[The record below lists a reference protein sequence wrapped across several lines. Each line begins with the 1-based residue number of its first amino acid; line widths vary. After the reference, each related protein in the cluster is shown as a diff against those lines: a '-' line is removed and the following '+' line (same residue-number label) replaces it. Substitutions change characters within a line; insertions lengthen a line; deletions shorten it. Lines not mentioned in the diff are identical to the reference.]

1 MAGQFIT
8 FEGGEGSGKSSQIKI
23 LKSKLIDK
31 GIDVV
36 CTREPGGTP
45 SAEILRE
52 LVTTGEVNKWEPMT
66 EALLMFASRYEHTKN
81 LIIPSLENG
90 KWVLCD
96 RFYHS
101 TYAYQGLGHGL
112 GLKAMEA
119 LKKISIGEI
128 EPDLVFFLDINP
140 MEGIKRTMGRHTN
153 EDRFEKMDISFHTK
167 LRDAFL
173 GFSKTYSENSVVIN
187 ADQEINKISDIIFEE
202 IEKRFKI

>member
-66 EALLMFASRYEHTKN
+66 EALLMFASRYEHIKN

-128 EPDLVFFLDINP
+128 EPDLVFFLDIDP
-140 MEGIKRTMGRHTN
+140 MEGIKRTMSRHTN

-202 IEKRFKI
+202 IEERFKI

>member
-1 MAGQFIT
+1 MSGQFIT

-112 GLKAMEA
+112 GLEKMEA

-128 EPDLVFFLDINP
+128 EPDLVFFLDIDP

-202 IEKRFKI
+202 IEERFKI

>member
-1 MAGQFIT
+1 MASQFIT
-8 FEGGEGSGKSSQIKI
+8 FEGGEGSGKSSQINL

-112 GLKAMEA
+112 GLEAMEA

-128 EPDLVFFLDINP
+128 EPDLVFFLDIDP

-167 LRDAFL
+167 LRNAFL

-187 ADQEINKISDIIFEE
+187 ASQEINKISDIIFEE

>member
-36 CTREPGGTP
+36 STREPGGTP

-112 GLKAMEA
+112 GLEAMEA

-128 EPDLVFFLDINP
+128 EPDLVFFLDIDP

-187 ADQEINKISDIIFEE
+187 AGQEINKISDIIFEE

>member
-1 MAGQFIT
+1 MASQFIT
-8 FEGGEGSGKSSQIKI
+8 FEVGEGSGKSSQINI

-112 GLKAMEA
+112 GLEAMEA

-128 EPDLVFFLDINP
+128 EPDLVFFLDIDP

-167 LRDAFL
+167 LRNAFL

-187 ADQEINKISDIIFEE
+187 ASQEINKISDIIFEE

>member
-1 MAGQFIT
+1 MVSQFIT
-8 FEGGEGSGKSSQIKI
+8 FEGGEGSGKSSQINL
-23 LKSKLIDK
+23 LKSKLIKK

-66 EALLMFASRYEHTKN
+66 EALIMFASRHEHTKN

-112 GLKAMEA
+112 GLESMEA

-128 EPDLVFFLDINP
+128 EPDLVVFLDIDP
-140 MEGIKRTMGRHTN
+140 MEGIKRTMSRGTN

-167 LRDAFL
+167 LRNAFL
-173 GFSKTYSENSVVIN
+173 DFSKTSSEKFIVIN
-187 ADQEINKISDIIFEE
+187 ASQEINKISDIIFEE

>member
-8 FEGGEGSGKSSQIKI
+8 FEGGEGSGKSSQINI
-23 LKSKLIDK
+23 LKSKLIGK

-66 EALLMFASRYEHTKN
+66 EALLMFASRYEHIKN

-112 GLKAMEA
+112 GLEKMEA

>member
-31 GIDVV
+31 GIDVI

-128 EPDLVFFLDINP
+128 EPDLVFFLDIDP

-187 ADQEINKISDIIFEE
+187 AGQEINKISDIIFEE

>member
-187 ADQEINKISDIIFEE
+187 AGQEINKISDIIFEE

>member
-112 GLKAMEA
+112 GLEEMEA

-128 EPDLVFFLDINP
+128 EPDLVFFLDIDP

-187 ADQEINKISDIIFEE
+187 AGQEINKISDIIFEE

>member
-128 EPDLVFFLDINP
+128 EPDLVFFLDIDP

>member
-1 MAGQFIT
+1 MASQFIT
-8 FEGGEGSGKSSQIKI
+8 FEGGEGSGKSSQINI
-23 LKSKLIDK
+23 LKSKLIGK

-187 ADQEINKISDIIFEE
+187 AGQEINKISDIIFEE

>member
-1 MAGQFIT
+1 MASQFIT
-8 FEGGEGSGKSSQIKI
+8 FEGGEGSGKSSQINL
-23 LKSKLIDK
+23 LKSKLIDR

-66 EALLMFASRYEHTKN
+66 EALIMFASRYEHTKN

-112 GLKAMEA
+112 GLDSMEA

-128 EPDLVFFLDINP
+128 EPDLVFFLDIDP
-140 MEGIKRTMGRHTN
+140 MEGIKRTMGRQTN
-153 EDRFEKMDISFHTK
+153 EDRFEKMDISFHNK
-167 LRDAFL
+167 LRNAFL
-173 GFSKTYSENSVVIN
+173 SFSKTYSDNSVVIN
-187 ADQEINKISDIIFEE
+187 ASQEINKISDIIFEE

>member
-1 MAGQFIT
+1 MASQFIT
-8 FEGGEGSGKSSQIKI
+8 FEGGEGSGKSSQINI

-112 GLKAMEA
+112 GLETMEA

-128 EPDLVFFLDINP
+128 EPDLVFFLDIDP

-167 LRDAFL
+167 LRNAFL
-173 GFSKTYSENSVVIN
+173 GFSKTYSENFVVIN
-187 ADQEINKISDIIFEE
+187 ASQEINKISDIIFEE

>member
-8 FEGGEGSGKSSQIKI
+8 FEGGEGSGKSSQINI

-90 KWVLCD
+90 KWVLCV

-112 GLKAMEA
+112 GLEAMEA

-128 EPDLVFFLDINP
+128 EPDLVFFLDIDP
-140 MEGIKRTMGRHTN
+140 IEGIKRTKGRHTN
-153 EDRFEKMDISFHTK
+153 EDRFEKMDLSFHTK
-167 LRDAFL
+167 LREAFL
-173 GFSKTYSENSVVIN
+173 GFSETYSENSVVIN
-187 ADQEINKISDIIFEE
+187 ASQEINKISDIIFEE

>member
-1 MAGQFIT
+1 MASQFIT
-8 FEGGEGSGKSSQIKI
+8 FEGGEGSGKSSQINI

-112 GLKAMEA
+112 GLEAMEA

-128 EPDLVFFLDINP
+128 EPDLVFFLDIDP
-140 MEGIKRTMGRHTN
+140 IEGIKRTKNRHTN
-153 EDRFEKMDISFHTK
+153 EDRFEKMDLSFHTK
-167 LRDAFL
+167 LREAFL
-173 GFSKTYSENSVVIN
+173 GFSETYSENSVVIN
-187 ADQEINKISDIIFEE
+187 AGQEINKISDIIFEE

>member
-1 MAGQFIT
+1 MASQFIT
-8 FEGGEGSGKSSQIKI
+8 FEGGEGSGKSSQINL

-66 EALLMFASRYEHTKN
+66 EALIMFASRYEHTKN

-112 GLKAMEA
+112 GLESMEA

-128 EPDLVFFLDINP
+128 EPDLVFFLDIDP
-140 MEGIKRTMGRHTN
+140 MEGIKRTMGRQTN
-153 EDRFEKMDISFHTK
+153 EDRFEKMDISFHNK
-167 LRDAFL
+167 LRNAFL
-173 GFSKTYSENSVVIN
+173 SFSKTYSDNSVVIN
-187 ADQEINKISDIIFEE
+187 ASQEINKISDIIFEE

>member
-1 MAGQFIT
+1 MASQFIT
-8 FEGGEGSGKSSQIKI
+8 FEGGEGSGKSSQINL

-112 GLKAMEA
+112 GLEAMEA

-128 EPDLVFFLDINP
+128 EPDLVFFLDIDP

-167 LRDAFL
+167 LRNAFL
-173 GFSKTYSENSVVIN
+173 GFSKTYSEHSVVIN
-187 ADQEINKISDIIFEE
+187 ASQEINKISDIIFEE

>member
-1 MAGQFIT
+1 MTSQFIT
-8 FEGGEGSGKSSQIKI
+8 FEGGEGSGKSSQINI

-45 SAEILRE
+45 SAEIIRE
-52 LVTTGEVNKWEPMT
+52 LVTTGEINKWEPMT

-101 TYAYQGLGHGL
+101 TYAYQGLGHEL
-112 GLKAMEA
+112 GLEAMEA

-128 EPDLVFFLDINP
+128 EPDLVFFLDIDP
-140 MEGIKRTMGRHTN
+140 VEGIKRTMDRQTN

-167 LRDAFL
+167 LRNAFL

-187 ADQEINKISDIIFEE
+187 ASQEINKISDIIFEE

>member
-8 FEGGEGSGKSSQIKI
+8 FEGGEGSGKSSQINI
-23 LKSKLIDK
+23 LKSKLIGK

-112 GLKAMEA
+112 GLEAMEA

-128 EPDLVFFLDINP
+128 EPDLVFFLDIDP

-202 IEKRFKI
+202 IEERFKI

>member
-128 EPDLVFFLDINP
+128 EPDLVFFLDIDP

-187 ADQEINKISDIIFEE
+187 AGQEINKISDIIFEE

>member
-8 FEGGEGSGKSSQIKI
+8 FEGGEGSGKSSQINI
-23 LKSKLIDK
+23 LKSKLIGK

-66 EALLMFASRYEHTKN
+66 EALLMFASRYEHIKN

-112 GLKAMEA
+112 GLEKMEA

-128 EPDLVFFLDINP
+128 EPDLVFFLDIDP

-202 IEKRFKI
+202 IEERFKI

>member
-8 FEGGEGSGKSSQIKI
+8 FEGGEGSGKSSQINI
-23 LKSKLIDK
+23 LKSKLIGK

-66 EALLMFASRYEHTKN
+66 EALLMFASRYEHIKN

-112 GLKAMEA
+112 GLEAMEA

-128 EPDLVFFLDINP
+128 EPDLVFFLDIDP

-167 LRDAFL
+167 LRNAFL

-187 ADQEINKISDIIFEE
+187 AGQEINKISDIIFEE

>member
-8 FEGGEGSGKSSQIKI
+8 FEGGEGSGKSSQINI
-23 LKSKLIDK
+23 LKSKLIGK

-187 ADQEINKISDIIFEE
+187 AGQEINKISDIIFEE

>member
-112 GLKAMEA
+112 GLEKMEA

-187 ADQEINKISDIIFEE
+187 AGQEINKISDIIFEE

>member
-1 MAGQFIT
+1 MASQFIT
-8 FEGGEGSGKSSQIKI
+8 FEGGEGSGKSSQINL

-31 GIDVV
+31 GVDVV

-52 LVTTGEVNKWEPMT
+52 LVTIGEVNKWEPMT

-112 GLKAMEA
+112 GLETMEA

-128 EPDLVFFLDINP
+128 EPDLVFFLDIDP

-167 LRDAFL
+167 LRNAFL
-173 GFSKTYSENSVVIN
+173 GFSKTHSENSVVIN
-187 ADQEINKISDIIFEE
+187 ASQEINKISDIIFEE

>member
-1 MAGQFIT
+1 MASQFIT
-8 FEGGEGSGKSSQIKI
+8 FEGGEGSGKSSQINI

-112 GLKAMEA
+112 GLEAMEA

-128 EPDLVFFLDINP
+128 EPDLVFFLDIDP

-167 LRDAFL
+167 LRNAFL
-173 GFSKTYSENSVVIN
+173 GFSKTHSENSVVIN
-187 ADQEINKISDIIFEE
+187 ASQEINKISDIIFEE

>member
-112 GLKAMEA
+112 GLEKMEA

-128 EPDLVFFLDINP
+128 EPDLVFFLDIDP

-187 ADQEINKISDIIFEE
+187 AGQEINKISDIIFEE

>member
-8 FEGGEGSGKSSQIKI
+8 FEGGEGSGKSSQINI

-66 EALLMFASRYEHTKN
+66 EALLMFASRYEHIKN

-112 GLKAMEA
+112 GLEAMEA

-128 EPDLVFFLDINP
+128 EPDLVFFLDIDP

-173 GFSKTYSENSVVIN
+173 GFSKTYSENSIVIN
-187 ADQEINKISDIIFEE
+187 AGQEINKISDIIFEE
-202 IEKRFKI
+202 IEERFKI

>member
-1 MAGQFIT
+1 MASQFIT
-8 FEGGEGSGKSSQIKI
+8 FEGGEGSGKSSQINI

-112 GLKAMEA
+112 GLEAMEA

-128 EPDLVFFLDINP
+128 EPDLVFFLDIDP

-167 LRDAFL
+167 LRNAFL

-187 ADQEINKISDIIFEE
+187 ASQEINKISDIIFEE
-202 IEKRFKI
+202 IEMRFKI

>member
-1 MAGQFIT
+1 MASQFIT
-8 FEGGEGSGKSSQIKI
+8 FEGGEGSGKSSQINI

-96 RFYHS
+96 RFFHS

-112 GLKAMEA
+112 GLEAMEA

-128 EPDLVFFLDINP
+128 EPDLVFFLDIDP
-140 MEGIKRTMGRHTN
+140 MEGIKRTKGRHTN

-167 LRDAFL
+167 LRNAFL

-187 ADQEINKISDIIFEE
+187 ASQEINKISDIIFEE

>member
-8 FEGGEGSGKSSQIKI
+8 FEGGEGSGKSSQINI
-23 LKSKLIDK
+23 LKSKLIGK

-112 GLKAMEA
+112 GLEAMEA

-128 EPDLVFFLDINP
+128 EPDLVFFLDIDP

-187 ADQEINKISDIIFEE
+187 AGQEINKISDIIFEE

>member
-1 MAGQFIT
+1 MASQFIT
-8 FEGGEGSGKSSQIKI
+8 FEGGEGSGKSSQINI

-112 GLKAMEA
+112 GLEAMEA

-128 EPDLVFFLDINP
+128 EPDLVFFLDIDP
-140 MEGIKRTMGRHTN
+140 LEGIKRTMGRHTN

-167 LRDAFL
+167 LRNAFL

-187 ADQEINKISDIIFEE
+187 ASQEINKISDIIFEE

>member
-1 MAGQFIT
+1 MTSQFIT
-8 FEGGEGSGKSSQIKI
+8 FEGGEGSGKSSQINL

-66 EALLMFASRYEHTKN
+66 EALIMFASRYEHTKN

-112 GLKAMEA
+112 GLESMEA

-128 EPDLVFFLDINP
+128 EPDLVFFLDIDP
-140 MEGIKRTMGRHTN
+140 MEGIKRTMGRQTN
-153 EDRFEKMDISFHTK
+153 EDRFEKMDISFHNK
-167 LRDAFL
+167 LRNAFL
-173 GFSKTYSENSVVIN
+173 SFSKTYSDNSVVIN
-187 ADQEINKISDIIFEE
+187 ASQEINKISDIIFEE